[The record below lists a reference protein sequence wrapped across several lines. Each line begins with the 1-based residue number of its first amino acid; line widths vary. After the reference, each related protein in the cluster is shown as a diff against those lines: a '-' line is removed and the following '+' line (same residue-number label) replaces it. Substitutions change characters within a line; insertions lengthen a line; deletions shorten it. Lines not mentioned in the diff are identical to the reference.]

1 MWLFTRYGFYSISV
15 YDGKFTVRARL
26 RKHLTVLQHRFPV
39 LSKYQVEV
47 MPERDYRYRLYVD
60 RDVWE
65 NVVCE
70 LTREQTWGN
79 FKSEVARFGGRDEY
93 ERTLHEVWEVMHRL
107 QWEEE
112 HGKEKTR
119 NNPPLERRS

>member
-26 RKHLTVLQHRFPV
+26 RKHLTVLQRRFPV

-65 NVVCE
+65 NLVCE

-93 ERTLHEVWEVMHRL
+93 ERALHEVWEVMHRL
-107 QWEEE
+107 QYAEEYE
-112 HGKEKTR
+112 NTKRTT
-119 NNPPLERRS
+119 LEG